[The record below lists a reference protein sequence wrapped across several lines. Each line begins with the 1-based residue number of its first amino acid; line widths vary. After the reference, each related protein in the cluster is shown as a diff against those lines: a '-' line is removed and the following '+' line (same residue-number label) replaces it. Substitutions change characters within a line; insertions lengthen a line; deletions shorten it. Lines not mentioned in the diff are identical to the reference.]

1 MCETVRQNN
10 TFSAAYISTTEVYV
24 VARDLHL
31 LLLVALL
38 PHLPVVHS
46 GVGELIT
53 ATIQPGIGV
62 AAGAA
67 EATSEWSLAIMIITA
82 SGITMIITR

>member
-31 LLLVALL
+31 LLMVALL
-38 PHLPVVHS
+38 PHLPVVYS
-46 GVGELIT
+46 GVGEIIT
-53 ATIQPGIGV
+53 TIQPDIGV
-62 AAGAA
+62 VAGAA

-82 SGITMIITR
+82 SGITMITR